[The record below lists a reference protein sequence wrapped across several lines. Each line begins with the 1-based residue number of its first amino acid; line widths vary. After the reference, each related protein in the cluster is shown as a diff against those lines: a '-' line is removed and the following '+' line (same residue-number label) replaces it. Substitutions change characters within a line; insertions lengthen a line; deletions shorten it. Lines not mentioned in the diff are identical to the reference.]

1 MKAYGCFLRLAY
13 LGHIEVVQLWRFVVE
28 VYLTDLAKFGNTKL
42 KQDT

>member
-13 LGHIEVVQLWRFVVE
+13 LGHIEVVQIWLFVVE
-28 VYLTDLAKFGNTKL
+28 VYITDLAKLDNTKL